1 MPKSTASI
9 EIKIAK
15 GTILSGKLTLRIQGP
30 YKTPVFF
37 DLVLSAPE
45 LYLNGN
51 LYAPHLIDTLSK
63 DSLLAGTFY
72 EAHRESINRV
82 CFENPAGGPLSL
94 CFTYEYSYMIAPPG
108 VLILIRNEGDTIPTT
123 YYTTPLSAQ
132 ETANE
137 AAAAA
142 VGMAA
147 AESAAAARAA
157 AARAAAAKALTVMAA
172 KVPLDIVEAMAQ
184 APGLKSRTIFEWAG
198 GYLEIPSAVDR
209 SCGNCA
215 RYHLLDLYCH
225 KSKRRNVDPNTA
237 CFTGYFKTPN
247 KG

>member
-1 MPKSTASI
+1 
-9 EIKIAK
+9 
-15 GTILSGKLTLRIQGP
+15 
-30 YKTPVFF
+30 
-37 DLVLSAPE
+37 
-45 LYLNGN
+45 
-51 LYAPHLIDTLSK
+51 
-63 DSLLAGTFY
+63 
-72 EAHRESINRV
+72 
-82 CFENPAGGPLSL
+82 
-94 CFTYEYSYMIAPPG
+94 MIAPPG